1 MIYQIVLNNG
11 NVINGWSDDIYSIK
25 QMIVSEKFMYTIQEN
40 EHVNMTT
47 YILKEEETIEFY
59 RNAIQNIYDDNCFVN
74 Y

>member
-25 QMIVSEKFMYTIQEN
+25 QMIVSEKFMYIIQEN

-47 YILKEEETIEFY
+47 YILKENVSHF
-59 RNAIQNIYDDNCFVN
+59 RFPDKK
-74 Y
+74 